1 MQAAGFGRIVN
12 ISSEAARLGSKGG
25 SVYAAAKA
33 GLIGFTRSIARENA
47 RYGVTVNAI
56 LPDPIHT
63 PMVDRAVAAV
73 GQAIAVNMAAM
84 QSRSASLRERG
95 KQYG

>member
-56 LPDPIHT
+56 LPGPIHT
-63 PMVDRAVAAV
+63 PMVDRAVADV
-73 GQAIAVNMAAM
+73 GQAIAMNMAAKKPGGDW
-84 QSRSASLRERG
+84 QSTSLNSSH
-95 KQYG
+95 